1 MDQKQNSMEA
11 MIERYKAQLLDMKKQ
26 AGQRG
31 VDPGVYTK
39 KEPAAISEPEAVQ
52 AFQETQ
58 AETQEQQTVP
68 AVPDTPEP
76 DTAPQPESGTA
87 PPKGWR
93 SIPNERFSRL
103 PEEAELTGQGY
114 IKAQVSIA
122 SGAMPVA
129 GAKVSIR
136 QDGVELTA
144 SLTNQSGETEEIPL
158 KAPPKALSEQ
168 YETELR
174 PYSVYDVYT
183 DKDGY
188 VPVRNLNVPVFDGI
202 VSIQGVSMR
211 RLPDDYKGEEDVYDE
226 SASQE

>member
-1 MDQKQNSMEA
+1 M
-11 MIERYKAQLLDMKKQ
+11 
-26 AGQRG
+26 
-31 VDPGVYTK
+31 
-39 KEPAAISEPEAVQ
+39 
-52 AFQETQ
+52 
-58 AETQEQQTVP
+58 
-68 AVPDTPEP
+68 
-76 DTAPQPESGTA
+76 
-87 PPKGWR
+87 
-93 SIPNERFSRL
+93 
-103 PEEAELTGQGY
+103 
-114 IKAQVSIA
+114 
-122 SGAMPVA
+122 
-129 GAKVSIR
+129 
-136 QDGVELTA
+136 
-144 SLTNQSGETEEIPL
+144 